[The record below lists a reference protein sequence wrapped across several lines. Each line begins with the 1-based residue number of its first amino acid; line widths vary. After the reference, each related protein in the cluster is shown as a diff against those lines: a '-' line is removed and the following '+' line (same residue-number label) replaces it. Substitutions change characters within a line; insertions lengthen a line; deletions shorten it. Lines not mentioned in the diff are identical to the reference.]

1 MKVPQAPLVLQALLV
16 SEVLRA
22 QLAPLAYQDDLV
34 HRDLQD
40 LQVKREPQVR
50 RVLKDQQVVMA
61 SRDLWDSRVQQVLLA
76 PPARMETRARSGSL
90 ARRAARVTK
99 GSRVHQVLQAHKV
112 RSVSQ
117 VQLVLMES
125 QVLEGSK
132 ASLVRKV
139 MKDLE
144 VFPVPL
150 ALWACRACLDLQVRR
165 EKQVMLGKW
174 VHQVHLGPEAP
185 PVHQEQMDPKAL
197 LGE

>member
-1 MKVPQAPLVLQALLV
+1 M

-22 QLAPLAYQDDLV
+22 QLAPLAYQGDLA
-34 HRDLQD
+34 HRDLRD
-40 LQVKREPQVR
+40 LQVKREPRAR
-50 RVLKDQQVVMA
+50 RVLKDQQVGMA
-61 SRDLWDSRVQQVLLA
+61 SKAPWDSRVQQVLLA
-76 PPARMETRARSGSL
+76 PPARMETRARLGSL

-125 QVLEGSK
+125 RVPEGSK

-144 VFPVPL
+144 VSLVPP
-150 ALWACRACLDLQVRR
+150 ALWACRACLDLLVRR
-165 EKQVMLGKW
+165 EKQETLGKW

-185 PVHQEQMDPKAL
+185 PAHQEQTDPKAL